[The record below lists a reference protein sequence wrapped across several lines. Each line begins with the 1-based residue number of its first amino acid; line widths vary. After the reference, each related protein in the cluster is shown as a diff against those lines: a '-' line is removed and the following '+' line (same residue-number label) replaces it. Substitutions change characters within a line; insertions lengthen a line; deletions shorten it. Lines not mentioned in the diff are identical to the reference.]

1 MLNAL
6 FAPIALGLLALTSG
20 LFELQGNIMKE
31 YRQHYKTER
40 LSRRA
45 EAAWGFILAL
55 AIGVGLAW
63 LLVAWWSS

>member
-1 MLNAL
+1 
-6 FAPIALGLLALTSG
+6 
-20 LFELQGNIMKE
+20 MKE

-55 AIGVGLAW
+55 AIGVGFAW
-63 LLVAWWSS
+63 LLEAWWSS